1 MPLDHKQPNC
11 IAPKGMKK
19 VYEQSSAINVKLQ
32 SLLVPMLLA
41 LYCQLRMVIFKSE
54 CLNYEWTKGEIP
66 NTIYGMSPQGWID
79 QELFVKW
86 LEKLFIEN
94 IPNT

>member
-1 MPLDHKQPNC
+1 
-11 IAPKGMKK
+11 
-19 VYEQSSAINVKLQ
+19 
-32 SLLVPMLLA
+32 
-41 LYCQLRMVIFKSE
+41 MVIIKGE

-94 IPNT
+94 IPKTRPVLLFLDVNSSHFTPEAIKIAVENEIVLFVCHQMELM